1 MTEELTTKLSFRLNS
16 TVYVA
21 LSKCAKDCGYETLAY
36 IQKVLSKHAVESGY
50 MSPDDAKKVSTT
62 EELIE
67 LAVEKS
73 KALRERGLF
82 TQDFVLTVFQHLGP
96 VVI

>member
-36 IQKVLSKHAVESGY
+36 IQKVLSKHAVESGCLG
-50 MSPDDAKKVSTT
+50 SHDAKKVRPCGQTGPGADAARAAW
-62 EELIE
+62 
-67 LAVEKS
+67 AV
-73 KALRERGLF
+73 
-82 TQDFVLTVFQHLGP
+82 QH
-96 VVI
+96 